1 MFTASCLGMH
11 GQALIRRFQFSFVET
26 MSSPPARARMLK
38 TAEINQNGYRIF
50 WEFHNTT
57 DLIRISEDTVS
68 IIPTFP
74 VLAIG
79 KIGNFLFC
87 VAEEFVHGRI

>member
-1 MFTASCLGMH
+1 MLG
-11 GQALIRRFQFSFVET
+11 
-26 MSSPPARARMLK
+26 

-50 WEFHNTT
+50 WEFHKTT

-68 IIPTFP
+68 II
-74 VLAIG
+74 LAIG